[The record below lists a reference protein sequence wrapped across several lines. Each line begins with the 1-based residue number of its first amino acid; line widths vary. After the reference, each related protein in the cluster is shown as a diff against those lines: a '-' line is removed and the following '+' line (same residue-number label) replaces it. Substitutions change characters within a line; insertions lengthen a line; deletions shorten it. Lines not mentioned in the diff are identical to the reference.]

1 MDQQAPTID
10 APGARAVCDRCRA
23 DADFEIASLW
33 LCIDCYHAAGSTCA
47 GIGRGPTPAPAPN
60 DPNATSDPNATDQV
74 C

>member
-10 APGARAVCDRCRA
+10 APGARAACDRCRA

-47 GIGRGPTPAPAPN
+47 GIGRGPAPAPAPN
-60 DPNATSDPNATDQV
+60 ATRTDATNQV